1 MKTNGICTS
10 TLVLMLL
17 LVVWTPAMTAD
28 NGQGT
33 LPRILITY
41 ANESAAKSSVP
52 GRYYRYRSRYQISIA
67 ARSDARAVATKYDLK
82 AIDDWPIKSLG
93 VYCVVYEPVEPGSL
107 SALIDRL
114 DEDPRVESVQR
125 MHRFQGMTSSIDA
138 YNDSYV
144 GFQHAL
150 RSMNIPDAHLFALG
164 NGVKVAIID
173 TRIDRT
179 HEDLSNSEILIRDFV
194 PRGRELSTSAH
205 GTAVVS
211 LIGAN
216 PNNQRGIVGVAPGA
230 KLIALSACWSEGTL
244 ETAYCDSFTLAK
256 AMDFLIQ
263 SPPDLI
269 NMSIAGPHD
278 MLLGRLI
285 SSALRTGIIIVAALP
300 RPAEISSVY
309 PANFPGVI
317 AISPAPAANEKTSTH
332 LLATNALHAPGERI
346 MVALP
351 DDNYDFR
358 SGSSLAAANASGVIA
373 LLLEHAPRLNGE
385 QIADILQKSQL
396 ENKTGSAVIDACRA
410 LAEIGV
416 ATACP

>member
-1 MKTNGICTS
+1 MKTAAICTS
-10 TLVLMLL
+10 TLILM
-17 LVVWTPAMTAD
+17 LVVWVPGSAAENRQATFS
-28 NGQGT
+28 
-33 LPRILITY
+33 RILITY
-41 ANESAAKSSVP
+41 VNDSAAKPSVP
-52 GRYYRYRSRYQISIA
+52 GRYYRYRSRYQISVA
-67 ARSDARAVATKYDLK
+67 ARSNARAVAAEYDLK
-82 AIDDWPIKSLG
+82 AIDDWPIKSLD
-93 VYCVVYEPVEPGSL
+93 VYCVVYEPIEPGSL
-107 SALIDRL
+107 SALLDRL
-114 DEDPRVESVQR
+114 DDDPRVESVQR
-125 MHRFQGMTSSIDA
+125 MHRFQGMTASVND

-144 GFQHAL
+144 GLQHAL

-164 NGVKVAIID
+164 NGVKVAVID

-179 HEDLSNSEILIRDFV
+179 HEDLSNSEILIRNFV
-194 PRGRELSTSAH
+194 PSGRELSTSAH

-216 PNNQRGIVGVAPGA
+216 PNNQIGIVGVAPGA
-230 KLIALSACWSEGTL
+230 KLIALSACWSEGIL

-278 MLLGRLI
+278 RLLGRLI
-285 SSALRTGIIIVAALP
+285 NSALQTGIIIVAALP
-300 RPAEISSVY
+300 NPAEISSVY

-317 AISPAPAANEKTSTH
+317 AVSLAPATDEEPSTH
-332 LLATNALHAPGERI
+332 LLATDVIHAPGEQI

-351 DDNYDFR
+351 DDKYDFR

-373 LLLEHAPRLNGE
+373 LLLEHAPWLSGE
-385 QIADILQKSQL
+385 RIADILQRSQL

-410 LAEIGV
+410 LAEIG
-416 ATACP
+416 AAKACP